1 MLDNNFIGP
10 VFRGWQPTS
19 LGRVQTI
26 TPYLMPEQSAYPD
39 RQECRTA
46 LHDQCSLSLHLTVG
60 VGVKM
65 GVKLGSSF
73 VSSTSVQVRCQV
85 QRYYGWRVAVD
96 QPTGLS
102 VLKPSILLRFSATFA
117 VG

>member
-26 TPYLMPEQSAYPD
+26 TPYLTPEQSAYPD

-46 LHDQCSLSLHLTVG
+46 LHDQCSLSLHLTV
-60 VGVKM
+60 
-65 GVKLGSSF
+65 L
-73 VSSTSVQVRCQV
+73 TPPQTAWYQTR
-85 QRYYGWRVAVD
+85 
-96 QPTGLS
+96 
-102 VLKPSILLRFSATFA
+102 
-117 VG
+117 